1 MPYSKS
7 SFDHFKI
14 HLVDTIT
21 TRYRVIQLCFSSK
34 HRDTFTTSHIVK
46 EQPIRRSDPRSLGN
60 AKCKRSLLKRL
71 HLANQT
77 KVPGVSHRS

>member
-21 TRYRVIQLCFSSK
+21 TRYRVCTAASHQRS
-34 HRDTFTTSHIVK
+34 RDTFTTSHIVK
-46 EQPIRRSDPRSLGN
+46 EQPIIQIAWQCQMQTLN
-60 AKCKRSLLKRL
+60 AKRL